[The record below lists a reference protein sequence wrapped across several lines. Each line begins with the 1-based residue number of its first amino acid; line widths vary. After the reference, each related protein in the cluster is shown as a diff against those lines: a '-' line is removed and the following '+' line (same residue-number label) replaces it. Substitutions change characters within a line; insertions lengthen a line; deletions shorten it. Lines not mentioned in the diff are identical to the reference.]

1 MSATALTDLTATL
14 TQRSAI
20 TAEDVLALR
29 RLVWGDGA
37 VNPAEADAIMAL
49 NTACQVRAPEWIDY
63 FVEVMVDYIVHQQKP
78 EGYIDDANA
87 DWLMK
92 WIDRDGRVDSLGEL
106 ELLVKVLETAQS
118 APERLRTYALTQVE
132 AAVLTGEGP
141 TRRTGLGAT
150 DGGLDSSG
158 INATEVE
165 LLRRVVYAQAGDGN
179 LIVSQAEAEMLFR
192 LKDAT
197 LGKNNAPQWADLFVK
212 CVGNHLMAH
221 STYQPLTRDEQASL
235 DAYVA
240 DTHINLWRF
249 ARRAFGAPALVRQAF
264 GKRSLSR
271 EEVAQLVDNRVP
283 DKVLGNALRVYDDAA
298 EAADLAVTPNEQAWL
313 VSRIQA
319 DGATDALETALLDFI
334 KRESG
339 SAIN

>member
-1 MSATALTDLTATL
+1 MPATALTDLTAAL
-14 TQRSAI
+14 TSRSAI

-29 RLVWGDGA
+29 RLVWGDEA
-37 VNPAEADAIMAL
+37 VSRVEADAIMAL
-49 NTACQVRAPEWIDY
+49 NTACQVRASEWIDY
-63 FVEVMVDYIVHQQKP
+63 FVEVMVDYVVHQQQP
-78 EGYIDDANA
+78 DGYIDEANA
-87 DWLMK
+87 QWLTN
-92 WIDRDGRVDSLGEL
+92 WIDRDGRVDSLSEL

-118 APERLRTYALTQVE
+118 APDSLRTYALKQVE

-141 TRRTGLGAT
+141 TRRTGLAVQN
-150 DGGLDSSG
+150 GGLDASG

-165 LLRRVVYAQAGDGN
+165 LLRRVVFAQGGDGN
-179 LIVSQAEAEMLFR
+179 IIVSQAEADMLFR

-249 ARRAFGAPALVRQAF
+249 ARRAFGAPAMVRQAF
-264 GKRSLSR
+264 GKGDLTK

-283 DKVLGNALRVYDDAA
+283 DKVLGNALRAYDDAA
-298 EAADLAVTPNEQAWL
+298 EAIDLAITPGEKAWL
-313 VSRIQA
+313 VARINA

-334 KRESG
+334 RNESG
-339 SAIN
+339 PIAL